1 MSHTVYIISFRH
13 RFPFEISFRNSHD
26 VESASFDRRRNI
38 APDDDW
44 KTPGSNSL
52 EITSDS
58 VLIRS
63 WNWPGC
69 FSLKK
74 LTFNILE
81 FCTNRFWRNLFL
93 WWFNSQFKQA
103 FPVWW
108 CFNYVETSS
117 VPRESLTL
125 QVQSFTSMASIE
137 SIKIDVT
144 SSTNQSDHRYSKST
158 VEFSSKLHYLGMTNI
173 DYNNFFY
180 Q

>member
-1 MSHTVYIISFRH
+1 MRIIPFKWCVSETFLGFSSWTVIFDESYSLHYIIMNFRH
-13 RFPFEISFRNSHD
+13 RFPFEIWFRNSHD
-26 VESASFDRRRNI
+26 VESSSFDRRRNI

-81 FCTNRFWRNLFL
+81 FCTNRFWRTYFYDDSILNSNKHFLFGVAL
-93 WWFNSQFKQA
+93 IMSKPVQFREKVSRYKFNHSHRWQA
-103 FPVWW
+103 
-108 CFNYVETSS
+108 
-117 VPRESLTL
+117 
-125 QVQSFTSMASIE
+125 
-137 SIKIDVT
+137 
-144 SSTNQSDHRYSKST
+144 
-158 VEFSSKLHYLGMTNI
+158 
-173 DYNNFFY
+173 
-180 Q
+180 